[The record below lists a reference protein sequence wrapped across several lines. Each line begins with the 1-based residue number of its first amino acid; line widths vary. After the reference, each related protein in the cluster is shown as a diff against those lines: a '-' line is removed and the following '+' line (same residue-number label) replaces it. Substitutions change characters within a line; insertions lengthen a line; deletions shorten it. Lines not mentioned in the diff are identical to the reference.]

1 MSPFMTWLADHL
13 GTVLIAGLLLALAAM
28 TAGVFAAFRTGRRL
42 RGPQRPWLRFALSV
56 VLILAGI
63 GAALFLGTGLVQLGP
78 ALRFQRGMIGQPSPE
93 LAYRLVE
100 SDRPERLAE
109 LRGQV
114 VLLNIWATWC
124 PPCIKEMPELE
135 RLQRVHA
142 DAGLVVLHLSD
153 EDRGTLLA
161 WLEKR
166 SEPAVHA
173 YARPLPWP
181 EPGRPTTFVVDRQ
194 GVVRRVLLG
203 ARSYEQFEAAIEEHL

>member
-1 MSPFMTWLADHL
+1 MKRPPLGLAVAALLYGAICLTANAVAADLTLAERDGLKSLRAGDMAKLVIHDAPRPRIEVPFRDLYGNRITLADYE
-13 GTVLIAGLLLALAAM
+13 GK
-28 TAGVFAAFRTGRRL
+28 
-42 RGPQRPWLRFALSV
+42 
-56 VLILAGI
+56 
-63 GAALFLGTGLVQLGP
+63 
-78 ALRFQRGMIGQPSPE
+78 
-93 LAYRLVE
+93 
-100 SDRPERLAE
+100 
-109 LRGQV
+109 V